1 MEFNQ
6 EHYDANMSE
15 IFFHQ
20 LELRAP
26 DMNLGVGS
34 GSHAEQ
40 TAKMMIG
47 LDPII
52 IDRKPDIAL
61 VYGDVNS
68 TVASAR
74 NSAGAWVEEGHPELH
89 EGKRDVRRRRPVTA
103 PLRSYRF
110 E

>member
-1 MEFNQ
+1 
-6 EHYDANMSE
+6 
-15 IFFHQ
+15 
-20 LELRAP
+20 
-26 DMNLGVGS
+26 MNLGVGS

-74 NSAGAWVEEGHPELH
+74 I
-89 EGKRDVRRRRPVTA
+89 
-103 PLRSYRF
+103 
-110 E
+110 